1 MKIGSS
7 VYSVSALSYQSN
19 SAPLPEQG
27 DDDAQSGNRRL
38 PDDMYLSGA
47 QTVPAPALSQ
57 ALWDLTA
64 GASTDEPALSSQ
76 TADQAKSRD
85 DLFADLHKWAN
96 MSVAEKIRAQYLQN
110 KGLSESDLA
119 AMPPEERQAIE
130 DEIRKAVMQA
140 LGAGDQAQGGT
151 DDAAKAQANDTQAV

>member
-7 VYSVSALSYQSN
+7 LYSVSALSYQSN
-19 SAPLPEQG
+19 TSPLPEQG
-27 DDDAQSGNRRL
+27 DDETPRRNRRL
-38 PDDMYLSGA
+38 SDDTQLTGA
-47 QTVPAPALSQ
+47 QTVAAPALSQ

-64 GASTDEPALSSQ
+64 SASDDEPALSADAAKQ
-76 TADQAKSRD
+76 TQARD
-85 DLFADLHKWAN
+85 DLFDDLHKWAT
-96 MSVAEKIRAQYLQN
+96 MSIAEKIRAQYLQN

-140 LGAGDQAQGGT
+140 LGADDQAQGGT
-151 DDAAKAQANDTQAV
+151 DEAAKSQAV